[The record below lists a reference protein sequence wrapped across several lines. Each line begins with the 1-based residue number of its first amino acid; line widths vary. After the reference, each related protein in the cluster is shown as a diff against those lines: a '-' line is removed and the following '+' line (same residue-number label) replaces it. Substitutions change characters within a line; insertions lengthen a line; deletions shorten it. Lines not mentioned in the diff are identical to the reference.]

1 MDRQL
6 IIERERN
13 WAAPAATAAILAF
26 ILYLVSFAIDRSAN
40 LYTGASDARQ
50 LASIHDHASTVLI
63 GSLFRAATFLLVPL
77 PFLYLFRAA
86 QARNPRV
93 QAVMLGFVFIGP
105 LLFAAQG
112 VVQAKGASNAASDF
126 VKLPPEQ
133 AKPYSAFQHQVK
145 SDSGS
150 IDKVT
155 IYTAPNPDQIEVQR
169 TDGSFYKVER
179 VPANAANSLSATL
192 DSVDHETDSDSGAL
206 PGDALA
212 RHLTDNSN
220 AIQVAQG

>member
-93 QAVMLGFVFIGP
+93 QAVMLGFIMACRE
-105 LLFAAQG
+105 L
-112 VVQAKGASNAASDF
+112 NATETSF
-126 VKLPPEQ
+126 VI
-133 AKPYSAFQHQVK
+133 K
-145 SDSGS
+145 SM
-150 IDKVT
+150 IARR
-155 IYTAPNPDQIEVQR
+155 IIAHVQR
-169 TDGSFYKVER
+169 GER
-179 VPANAANSLSATL
+179 NATL
-192 DSVDHETDSDSGAL
+192 LCRRTVEELL
-206 PGDALA
+206 PKRRG
-212 RHLTDNSN
+212 
-220 AIQVAQG
+220 G